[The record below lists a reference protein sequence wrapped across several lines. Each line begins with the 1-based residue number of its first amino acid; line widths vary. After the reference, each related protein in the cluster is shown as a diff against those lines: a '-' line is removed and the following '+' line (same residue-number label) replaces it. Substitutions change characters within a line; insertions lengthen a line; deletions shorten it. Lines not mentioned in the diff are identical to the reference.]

1 MDNSVDKKKVAIT
14 DETRIVMGFDEVE
27 VSGEPIKVNEF
38 TFPQELKALTIAA
51 PIIGEIADLYLN
63 GGDPDML
70 EIEGVFATHGKALT
84 ELLSISTGKPVEWF
98 DTLPGKYASS
108 LFLTFWGMNSHFFT
122 QRIASRY
129 IMANPELLKT
139 KKEKLDSA
147 NSAQH

>member
-1 MDNSVDKKKVAIT
+1 MDNSGDKKKDAIT
-14 DETRIVMGFDEVE
+14 DETRIVMGFDEVK
-27 VSGEPIKVNEF
+27 VNGEPIKVSEF

-70 EIEGVFATHGKALT
+70 EIEGVFARHGEALM
-84 ELLSISTGKPVEWF
+84 ELISISTGKPLEW
-98 DTLPGKYASS
+98 LHSLKGHSSS
-108 LFLTFWGMNSHFFT
+108 LFLTFWGVNSHFFT

-139 KKEKLDSA
+139 KKEKLD
-147 NSAQH
+147 